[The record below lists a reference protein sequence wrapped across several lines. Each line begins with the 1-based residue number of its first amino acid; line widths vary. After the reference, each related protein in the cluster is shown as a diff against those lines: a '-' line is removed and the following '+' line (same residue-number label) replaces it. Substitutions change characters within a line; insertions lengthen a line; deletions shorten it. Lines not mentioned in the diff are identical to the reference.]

1 MRKKKADKIKIMVGS
16 TVYGYEDQLSAI
28 VSLLITMGY
37 EVISSH
43 AGTVKVNP
51 ALSNLDN
58 CLNAVNECDL
68 FLGIIRPFYGSGNI
82 NEKNITFEEFKRAV
96 ALKKPYW
103 FLAHRDVVFARQL
116 FKNIK
121 PIEKNK
127 NLLDVIEIKRNS
139 IFDYR
144 CLEVY
149 DFVVKN
155 SVPIESREGNWVQ
168 EFYRLD
174 EALTYINAQFS
185 DMENISNLI
194 KGKGVDDGK

>member
-1 MRKKKADKIKIMVGS
+1 MREKKANKIKIMVGS

-28 VSLLITMGY
+28 VGLLTTLGY
-37 EVISSH
+37 EVLNSH

-51 ALSNLDN
+51 NLSNLEN
-58 CLNAVNECDL
+58 CLNAVDECDL

-82 NEKNITFEEFKRAV
+82 GEKNIAFEEFKRAIE
-96 ALKKPYW
+96 LKKPYW

-121 PIEKNK
+121 VKEGNK
-127 NLLDVIEIKRNS
+127 NLLDVIEIKKNS

-149 DFVVKN
+149 DFIVKD
-155 SVPIESREGNWVQ
+155 SVPIESRQGNWVQ

-174 EALTYINAQFS
+174 EALTFINAQFS
-185 DMENISNLI
+185 DKDEILNIINWKEAI
-194 KGKGVDDGK
+194 VGK